1 MSARI
6 EALTQMLAQ
15 DPANT
20 FARYGLAMAH
30 LGDDQAE
37 AAIREFTALLEHSPD
52 YAAAYFHGGRAL
64 ETLGRVDE
72 ARALYERGIVVTTR
86 TGDGHTRARSAG
98 LITQLRRN

>member
-30 LGDDQAE
+30 LGDNRAE
-37 AAIREFTALLEHSPD
+37 DAIREFRVLLEKNPD

-64 ETLGRVDE
+64 EMLSQLDE
-72 ARALYERGIVVTTR
+72 ARALYERGIEVTTR
-86 TGDGHTRARSAG
+86 TGDSHTRAELQAALDILG
-98 LITQLRRN
+98 

>member
-30 LGDDQAE
+30 LGDDHAE
-37 AAIREFTALLEHSPD
+37 AAIREFTTLLEHSPD

-72 ARALYERGIVVTTR
+72 ARALYERGIGVTTR
-86 TGDGHTRARSAG
+86 TGDGHTRSELQGALDLLG
-98 LITQLRRN
+98 